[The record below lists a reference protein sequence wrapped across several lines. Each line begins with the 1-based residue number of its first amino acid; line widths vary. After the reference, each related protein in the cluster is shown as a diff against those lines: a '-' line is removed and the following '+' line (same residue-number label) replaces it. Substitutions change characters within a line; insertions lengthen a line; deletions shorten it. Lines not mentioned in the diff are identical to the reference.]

1 MDGAEKFFATIIVCF
16 MCLGVFV
23 MLLERQEKFD
33 KIEQM
38 KQLIEIKQGIEL
50 KLLLEE
56 TDSLITE
63 MEDSHGR

>member
-1 MDGAEKFFATIIVCF
+1 MFLFGTILIWKVEKDKMYENC
-16 MCLGVFV
+16 G
-23 MLLERQEKFD
+23 

-50 KLLLEE
+50 KILLEE

-63 MEDSHGR
+63 MEVNHGR